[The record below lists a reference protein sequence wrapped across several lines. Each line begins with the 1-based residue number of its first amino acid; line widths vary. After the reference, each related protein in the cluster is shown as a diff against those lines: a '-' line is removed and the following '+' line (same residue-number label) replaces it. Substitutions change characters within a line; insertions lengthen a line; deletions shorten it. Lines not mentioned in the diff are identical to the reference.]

1 MSGKK
6 NCIIFAV
13 MWTTKEINRICLSE
27 QSEKVINGKGCNK
40 IPPPEREPLWKGFLL
55 KFKDPLMLVLLA
67 AFILSVAVSVYEIST
82 HTVGYD
88 VLLEP
93 AGVLIALLLAT
104 GVGFIVEVKAAKEF
118 ELLNKVK
125 DSRRVKVLR
134 RAVDGGEP
142 RVVSIAKQDVVV
154 DDIVLLENGDEI
166 PADGILLMSNSL
178 SVDESAF
185 TGEPYTEKSAD
196 KAQADPNATYASD
209 FVLRGSMVIEGTAK
223 MRVTAVGQDSEEG
236 RGVAL
241 AQEGSEVKT
250 PLNAQLDRLGKQ
262 LSVASFVV
270 GALII
275 IARMTYCYMFHWDYW
290 GSSWLLIAQYT
301 LQSLM
306 IAITLIVVAVPEGLP
321 MSINISLALSMRK
334 MLKENCLVRKLHACE
349 TMGATTVICTDK
361 TGTLTQNKMQVAEM
375 KILNDTPL
383 HLIYKGI
390 AQNSTAALSDGDGTE
405 TIGNPTEAALL
416 LWMKDMG
423 EDYRQWR
430 NADDVTGQVPF
441 STERKYMETT
451 VRGDADGET
460 IRFLKGAPE
469 VIMAMAGTDD
479 EEIKAQI
486 AAYQQKGMRTL
497 GFAWQRNGEQPVLC
511 AIAAISDPLRSDVA
525 AAIHRCSHDAKVR
538 VIIVTGDSPAT
549 AAEIGRQLGM
559 PEGKTVT
566 GTEFAAMSDEQLMKD
581 VLPTLRIVSR
591 ARPDDKARLVQLLQR
606 MDEVVAVTGDGT
618 NDAPALSKAQ
628 VGLSMGDGTA
638 RAKEASDI
646 TIIDNSFV
654 SICKAIL
661 WGRSLYVNI
670 RRFILFQ
677 VTINVCA
684 CLIVLFGAFVG
695 EQSPLTVTQMLWV
708 NLIMDTFAAMALST
722 LPPDERVMRQ
732 APRNPKSHIIDRGMA
747 WQIIGVGMLFFLCS
761 AVYWVYITRY
771 NDELPKYDLSLF
783 FTFFVMMQF
792 WNLFNARYFRTG
804 RSLVCDIVAVARRRC
819 RMSDCFSPT
828 FLGIVAAIFLGQVL
842 IVSCFGS
849 LFNVCPLDFHDWI
862 YIMLITS
869 PILIVGEIVRAIKMN
884 TIKN

>member
-1 MSGKK
+1 ML
-6 NCIIFAV
+6 
-13 MWTTKEINRICLSE
+13 TTKEINDICLSE
-27 QSEKVINGKGCNK
+27 HSEKVINGRGCNK
-40 IPPPEREPLWKGFLL
+40 IPPPKREPLWKGFLL
-55 KFKDPLMLVLLA
+55 KFKDPLMLVLLS
-67 AFILSVAVSVYEIST
+67 AFVLSVAVSLYEIST

-104 GVGFIVEVKAAKEF
+104 GVGFIVEIKAAKEF
-118 ELLNKVK
+118 EILNKVK

-134 RAVDGGEP
+134 RATAYSEP
-142 RVVSIAKQDVVV
+142 RMVTIPKQDVVV
-154 DDIVLLENGDEI
+154 DDIVCLENGDEI
-166 PADGILLMSNSL
+166 PADGTLLMSNSL

-185 TGEPYTEKSAD
+185 TGEPYMEKNAD
-196 KAQADPNATYASD
+196 KTKADLNATYAGD
-209 FVLRGSMVIEGTAK
+209 FVLRGSMVIEGTAR

-241 AQEGSEVKT
+241 AQEGSEVRT
-250 PLNAQLDRLGKQ
+250 PLNTQLNRLGKQ
-262 LSVASFVV
+262 LSVASFVIGV
-270 GALII
+270 LII

-290 GSSWLLIAQYT
+290 GSSWLLTAQYT

-361 TGTLTQNKMQVAEM
+361 TGTLTQNKMQVADM
-375 KILNDTPL
+375 RILNGTPL
-383 HLIYKGI
+383 PLIYKGI
-390 AQNSTAALSDGDGTE
+390 AQNSTATLCTDDDNRTE

-416 LWMKDMG
+416 LWMKDRG

-430 NADDVTGQVPF
+430 NADEVTGQVPF

-451 VRGDADGET
+451 VRGDVENET
-460 IRFLKGAPE
+460 LRFLKGAPE

-479 EEIKAQI
+479 EEIKELI
-486 AAYQQKGMRTL
+486 AAYQRKGMRTL

-511 AIAAISDPLRSDVA
+511 AIAAISDPLRVDVA
-525 AAIHRCSHDAKVR
+525 AAIHRCSHDAKIR

-549 AAEIGRQLGM
+549 AAEIGRQLEM
-559 PEGKTVT
+559 PEGRTVT
-566 GTEFAAMSDEQLMKD
+566 GTEFAAMNDEELMKD

-606 MDEVVAVTGDGT
+606 MGEVVAVTGDGT

-722 LPPDERVMRQ
+722 LPPDERVMKQ
-732 APRNPKSHIIDRGMA
+732 APRNPNSHIIDRGMA
-747 WQIIGVGMLFFLCS
+747 WQIVGVGMLFFICS
-761 AVYWVYITRY
+761 AVYWVYITHY

-804 RSLVCDIVAVARRRC
+804 RSIVCDIVAVARRKYRL
-819 RMSDCFSPT
+819 SDCFSRS
-828 FLGIVAAIFLGQVL
+828 FLGIVVAIFLGQVL

-849 LFNVCPLDFHDWI
+849 LFNVCPLNFHDWI

-869 PILIVGEIVRAIKMN
+869 PILIVGEVMRVIKMKK
-884 TIKN
+884 T

>member
-1 MSGKK
+1 
-6 NCIIFAV
+6 
-13 MWTTKEINRICLSE
+13 MWTTKDINNICLSE
-27 QSEKVINGKGCNK
+27 QSEKVINGKGCNR

-67 AFILSVAVSVYEIST
+67 AFVLSVAVSVYEIST

-134 RAVDGGEP
+134 KTADGSEP
-142 RVVSIAKQDVVV
+142 RVVNIPKKDVVV
-154 DDIVLLENGDEI
+154 DDIVCLENGDEI
-166 PADGILLMSNSL
+166 PADGTLLMSNAL

-185 TGEPYTEKSAD
+185 TGEPYTEKNAD

-223 MRVTAVGQDSEEG
+223 MKVTAVGQDSEEG
-236 RGVAL
+236 HGVAL

-275 IARMTYCYMFHWDYW
+275 IARMTYCYLFHWDYW

-301 LQSLM
+301 LHSIM

-375 KILNDTPL
+375 SILNDTPL
-383 HLIYKGI
+383 HLIYKCI
-390 AQNSTAALSDGDGTE
+390 AQNSTASLNIDGDGNAE

-416 LWMKDMG
+416 LWMKDKG
-423 EDYRQWR
+423 EDYHNWR
-430 NADDVTGQVPF
+430 NADEVTGQIPF

-451 VRGDADGET
+451 VHGEAEGET
-460 IRFLKGAPE
+460 LRFIKGAPE
-469 VIMAMAGTDD
+469 VVMTMTGCDD
-479 EEIKAQI
+479 EEIKAQVI
-486 AAYQQKGMRTL
+486 ACQQKGMRTL
-497 GFAWQRNGEQPVLC
+497 AFAYQKNGAQPVLC
-511 AIAAISDPLRSDVA
+511 AVAGINDPLRSDVA
-525 AAIHRCSHDAKVR
+525 GAIHRCSHDAKVR

-566 GTEFAAMSDEQLMKD
+566 GTDFAAMSDDELIKD

-606 MDEVVAVTGDGT
+606 MGEVVAVTGDGT

-661 WGRSLYVNI
+661 WGRSLYINI

-722 LPPDERVMRQ
+722 LPPDERVMKQ

-761 AVYWVYITRY
+761 AVYWVYITHY

-804 RSLVCDIVAVARRRC
+804 RSLVSDIVAVIRREC
-819 RMSDCFSPT
+819 KMEDCFSPT
-828 FLGIVAAIFLGQVL
+828 FLGIVAAIFFGQVL
-842 IVSCFGS
+842 IVNCFGS
-849 LFNVCPLDFHDWI
+849 LFNVCALDLKDWI
-862 YIMLITS
+862 YIMLVTS
-869 PILIVGEIVRAIKMN
+869 PILIVGEIVRNIK
-884 TIKN
+884 KGVKGS